1 MVSAI
6 QITLGSRGRRHH
18 VCPFRPQIC
27 PNLPILALN
36 LPKLAQ
42 FLKYLIAFSDVKK
55 KVEQAIKE
63 FESKLTPI
71 KEEPIPF
78 KSPGLPVKRHTRQID
93 YSAMHSGAMASGTS
107 QRPLKIRKVSAIVP
121 RELGPVGTDMH
132 ISSDSSTQDDATGTD
147 NDNDSASDDKEQDRY
162 HLYDKHIEP
171 KVQPYRSRVLAPIIS
186 SRETKSDQDTT
197 DNDSDVASDKE
208 NQPPNGKTNN
218 MDSFRQDR
226 VPLKVL
232 DVERVGREFMI
243 RGTMHTPPTSGMYLS
258 IISFFKCCMVAQ
270 WATKNF
276 EPKKIYF

>member
-1 MVSAI
+1 M
-6 QITLGSRGRRHH
+6 
-18 VCPFRPQIC
+18 
-27 PNLPILALN
+27 ALN

-55 KVEQAIKE
+55 QVEQAITE

-78 KSPGLPVKRHTRQID
+78 KSPGLPVKRHTRRID

-226 VPLKVL
+226 VPLKAL
-232 DVERVGREFMI
+232 DMERVGREFMI

-270 WATKNF
+270 WATKKFWAQKNIF
-276 EPKKIYF
+276 LKNWHHSYLVI

>member
-1 MVSAI
+1 M
-6 QITLGSRGRRHH
+6 
-18 VCPFRPQIC
+18 
-27 PNLPILALN
+27 ALN

-55 KVEQAIKE
+55 EVEQAIKE

-147 NDNDSASDDKEQDRY
+147 ND
-162 HLYDKHIEP
+162 
-171 KVQPYRSRVLAPIIS
+171 
-186 SRETKSDQDTT
+186 
-197 DNDSDVASDKE
+197 SDVASDKE

-232 DVERVGREFMI
+232 DMERVGREFMI